1 MNAVSSNLKNI
12 NVLFVIDTDYVKVN
26 YSNPSTDLNNPTIVD
41 NNSQYVICT
50 DPSAIIKDPK
60 TAHLNFTANR
70 RDVVSVRSTSI
81 SGNSDDAVIA
91 YAITHKNG
99 AGVLSPFYLD
109 ISEVQNAVEPDIN
122 TQYGLPPLTV
132 SESFISY
139 YSLVKQ
145 NGLENFAVSFA
156 IYVLAEDG
164 ETQNLFGY
172 YSFDL
177 TISI

>member
-1 MNAVSSNLKNI
+1 MNAVSSNIKNI
-12 NVLFVIDTDYVKVN
+12 NVLFVIDTNYVKVN
-26 YSNPSTDLNNPTIVD
+26 YPSPSIDLNNPTIID

-50 DPSAIIKDPK
+50 DPRAIINDSK
-60 TAHLNFTANR
+60 TSHLNFTANR
-70 RDVVSVRSTSI
+70 RDVVSVRSTSV

-99 AGVLSPFYLD
+99 IRVLSPFYLD
-109 ISEVQNAVEPDIN
+109 IKEIQNAVEPNIQ
-122 TQYGLPPLTV
+122 TQDGLPPLTV

-139 YSLVKQ
+139 YSIVLQ
-145 NGLENFAVSFA
+145 NGQENFAVNFA